1 MTHDEYKRVIAVQ
14 SSLLDITKE
23 DAAYALVCRNILS
36 DYQDFFTKKYT
47 ARSVLF
53 TVYLVGEEQIQ
64 EMKINE
70 YCINLHAVFFRVGK
84 NGSNSYAA
92 RCFSTGYVELLP

>member
-53 TVYLVGEEQIQ
+53 TVYVEGGKQIQ